1 MKLWH
6 IIIKLIYCVVIL
18 LMKFYLK
25 FLKNRGQSPFN
36 ESLRL
41 LSNEYMNLR
50 DSKNSVNKKKRLN
63 VLIIV

>member
-1 MKLWH
+1 
-6 IIIKLIYCVVIL
+6 
-18 LMKFYLK
+18 MKFYLK
-25 FLKNRGQSPFN
+25 FLKNQEQSPFN
-36 ESLRL
+36 ESL

>member
-25 FLKNRGQSPFN
+25 FLKNQEQSPFN
-36 ESLRL
+36 ESL

-63 VLIIV
+63 VLIV

>member
-25 FLKNRGQSPFN
+25 FLKNQGQNPFN

-50 DSKNSVNKKKRLN
+50 DSKNFVNKKKRLN